1 MAGKLVFKLT
11 GGKTDK
17 DEEYESLKD
26 EFLKYKKVVPLRC
39 SGMLICPRGVR
50 GSEESL
56 WQAL

>member
-26 EFLKYKKVVPLRC
+26 EFLKYKKVVPLKCHFDAYLSAR
-39 SGMLICPRGVR
+39 RAR
-50 GSEESL
+50 E
-56 WQAL
+56 